1 MFIITLPIK
10 RLRLLFMHHLNWRYR
25 LLILI
30 FIFYIGFCAFDFFSQ
45 LVGDCGY
52 FANQNAP
59 AYADCVAEGKTGH
72 FSGIDIIE
80 LLAGMLVGGLG
91 LYLVISGRRVIERDA
106 RNSVKIELLNQRLNK
121 LTEQIN
127 ANDDLFPQIEGQFNN
142 WNLTKS
148 ESEIA
153 LLLLKGLTFKE
164 MSEVRGSSEKT
175 IRHQASSIYAK
186 SAQAGRNEFSAYFF
200 ELLMEPK

>member
-1 MFIITLPIK
+1 
-10 RLRLLFMHHLNWRYR
+10 MHHLDWRYR
-25 LLILI
+25 LLIII
-30 FIFYIGFCAFDFFSQ
+30 FIIYIGFCAFDFFSEFI
-45 LVGDCGY
+45 GDCGFFTSRDY
-52 FANQNAP
+52 TS
-59 AYADCVAEGKTGH
+59 CVAEGKTGH
-72 FSGIDIIE
+72 LSGNDVIE

-106 RNSVKIELLNQRLNK
+106 KNSVKIELLNQRLNK
-121 LTEQIN
+121 LTKQIN
-127 ANDDLFPQIEGQFNN
+127 TNDDFFPQIEAQFND

-153 LLLLKGLTFKE
+153 LLLLKGFSFKE

-186 SAQAGRNEFSAYFF
+186 STQAGRNEFSAYFF
-200 ELLMEPK
+200 ELLMQPK